1 MPNHS
6 KAHQIPAAS
15 SSVASSSLVAHMKD
29 TELVTRGALEFPRW
43 EAAPPPRGGP
53 TGTTT
58 LPQLALSPQLP
69 TGPVVM
75 VAPPSG
81 RLSTSPHTQALLQE
95 KQHFV
100 HQLTSTE
107 VLGRPP
113 LVHMTPL
120 STPALISLPSPP
132 EIIAYKTRTSQ
143 LHSLPP
149 GINLANFEWSPKEP
163 ANMLT
168 TYLCAFP
175 SGPSAGDAS
184 AFRLGPKKE
193 SILQTCPLD
202 SSQSC
207 WWPGCEK
214 VFLEPGELVKHL
226 QEDHRLDEKG
236 KAQCLIQKE
245 VVQNLE
251 QKLFLEKEKLGAM
264 QAHLSGKLALVKPL
278 AVNPSTEKV
287 TYCPSRSLGPTWST
301 WPGSPEDKDKAQLP
315 GQGLFAVRR
324 HLWGSHMSPDF
335 VHNLEY
341 FRSHN
346 LRPPFTYATLI
357 RWAILEAPEKQRTL
371 NEIYHWFTHTFAFFR
386 THPATWKNAIRHN
399 LSLHKCFVRVENE
412 KGAVWTVDEFEFRK
426 KRRPRPSR
434 DQDLKRLLACTP
446 MAVTEAWLPLPH
458 RNSHI

>member
-1 MPNHS
+1 MPNP
-6 KAHQIPAAS
+6 KPHQIPVAS
-15 SSVASSSLVAHMKD
+15 SSMASSSLVAHMKD
-29 TELVTRGALEFPRW
+29 TELVTRGALEFPGW
-43 EAAPPPRGGP
+43 EAGPPPRGGP
-53 TGTTT
+53 TGTS
-58 LPQLALSPQLP
+58 ALSPQLP
-69 TGPVVM
+69 TGPMVM
-75 VAPPSG
+75 VAPSGG
-81 RLSTSPHTQALLQE
+81 RLSTSPHPQALLQE

-100 HQLTSTE
+100 HQLTSAE

-120 STPALISLPSPP
+120 STPALINLPSPP
-132 EIIAYKTRTSQ
+132 GVITLKTRPAQ
-143 LHSLPP
+143 LHGLPP
-149 GINLANFEWSPKEP
+149 GINLANLEWLPKEP

-168 TYLCAFP
+168 TYLCTFP
-175 SGPSAGDAS
+175 TGPSPGDAS

-193 SILQTCPLD
+193 SILQTCALD
-202 SSQSC
+202 SSRSC

-214 VFLEPGELVKHL
+214 VFPESGELLKHL

-251 QKLFLEKEKLGAM
+251 HKLLLEKEKLGAM
-264 QAHLSGKLALVKPL
+264 QAHLSGKLALMKPL
-278 AVNPSTEKV
+278 AMSPSTEKA
-287 TYCPSRSLGPTWST
+287 TYCPSGSLGPSWSA
-301 WPGSPEDKDKAQLP
+301 WPASPEEEKEARLP
-315 GQGLFAVRR
+315 GRGLFAVRR
-324 HLWGSHMSPDF
+324 HLWGSQMSPEF

-426 KRRPRPSR
+426 KRSPRPSR
-434 DQDLKRLLACTP
+434 DQDLKRLLSCTP
-446 MAVTEAWLPLPH
+446 LAVTEAWLPLPP
-458 RNSHI
+458 S